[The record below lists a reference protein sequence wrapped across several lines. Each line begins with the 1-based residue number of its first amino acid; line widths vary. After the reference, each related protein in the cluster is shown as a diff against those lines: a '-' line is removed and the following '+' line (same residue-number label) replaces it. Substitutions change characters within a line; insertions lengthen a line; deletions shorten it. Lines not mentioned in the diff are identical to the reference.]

1 MRKLSNTIARAQD
14 AARRFARAE
23 DGAITVDWVVLTA
36 LVLGIQVLLLM
47 TPVRDSLVGVSD
59 SIANKADEYSEFLE

>member
-1 MRKLSNTIARAQD
+1 MRKLSNTIVRAQD

-36 LVLGIQVLLLM
+36 LVLGIQVLLLL
-47 TPVRDSLVGVSD
+47 TPAREALIGVSD
-59 SIANKADEYSEFLE
+59 NIGAKAEEYGEFLE

>member
-1 MRKLSNTIARAQD
+1 MRKLSKSIARAQN

-36 LVLGIQVLLLM
+36 LVLGIQVLLLL
-47 TPVRDSLVGVSD
+47 TPAREALIGVSD
-59 SIANKADEYSEFLE
+59 NIGAKAEEYGEFLE

>member
-1 MRKLSNTIARAQD
+1 MRKLSKSIARAQN

-36 LVLGIQVLLLM
+36 LVLGIQVLLLL
-47 TPVRDSLVGVSD
+47 TPAREALMGVSEN
-59 SIANKADEYSEFLE
+59 IGAKAEEYGEFLE

>member
-36 LVLGIQVLLLM
+36 LVLGIQVLLLL
-47 TPVRDSLVGVSD
+47 TPAREALMGVSEN
-59 SIANKADEYSEFLE
+59 IGAKAEEYGEFLE